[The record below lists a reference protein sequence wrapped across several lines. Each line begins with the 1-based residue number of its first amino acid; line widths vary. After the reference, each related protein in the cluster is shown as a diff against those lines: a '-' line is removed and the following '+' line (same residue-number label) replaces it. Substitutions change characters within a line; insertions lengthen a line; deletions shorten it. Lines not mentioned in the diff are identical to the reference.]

1 MYIAISVIVTAGIL
15 LAFFIGV
22 YQAKR
27 KEIERL
33 QSQLSEQ
40 EERNRQ
46 HNADVQENIGIEKK
60 RRDLI
65 EIYLVTDA
73 NADDCEKIYSRL
85 VESGKYGDFFYTANT
100 KKQKIRIL
108 KNLKVIT

>member
-1 MYIAISVIVTAGIL
+1 MYIALSVILTAGTL
-15 LAFFIGV
+15 LVFFIGL

-33 QSQLSEQ
+33 QTRLHEQ

-46 HNADVQENIGIEKK
+46 YNSDTQENIEIEKK

-65 EIYLVTDA
+65 EIYLITDA
-73 NADDCEKIYSRL
+73 NQNDCERIYTTL
-85 VESGKYGDFFYTANT
+85 IESGKYGDFFYTANT

-108 KNLKVIT
+108 KNLKLIT